1 MANYRQLHT
10 KTWVDSWFMELSPE
24 QKLLFIHL
32 FSNQRASAC
41 GLYEMPIRVMSFET
55 GLAPETIK
63 KCLEVY
69 NDADKVYYD
78 FQTSVI
84 WIVNMPKYQSST
96 SPKLRA
102 RIEAD
107 IKAVPDCELKSRFL
121 DKYPE
126 LTLPIPYRYG
136 IDTLQSVSVSN
147 SDSVSVEEGG
157 VGGET
162 KDDRRPETGDRQ
174 ENKTK
179 SKKQKELWT
188 DDALPGNNVEAEF
201 IDHFGSFNG
210 KNEKQRW
217 QTLVECIGLER
228 AQEIAAWAERKEIHM
243 MNRGALMDSLE
254 TAAKK
259 WTEKARPPES
269 GGRSGKITPEERQ
282 ARSTENIRK
291 GLEMAFAQDEQ
302 HRSQEISPRIPC
314 ESWDYLAPCPVREPG
329 LLRRNRDYFAPCP
342 VQEPGLTQEPGLPR
356 PVREPGLLRR
366 NRDYHGF
373 RHTDAIFKLE
383 RGSRL
388 RWSLGYGGSAGDP
401 GECVSRGAAAGR
413 GVGGVF
419 SDSCR

>member
-1 MANYRQLHT
+1 M
-10 KTWVDSWFMELSPE
+10 KTM
-24 QKLLFIHL
+24 
-32 FSNQRASAC
+32 
-41 GLYEMPIRVMSFET
+41 T
-55 GLAPETIK
+55 
-63 KCLEVY
+63 
-69 NDADKVYYD
+69 
-78 FQTSVI
+78 
-84 WIVNMPKYQSST
+84 
-96 SPKLRA
+96 
-102 RIEAD
+102 
-107 IKAVPDCELKSRFL
+107 
-121 DKYPE
+121 
-126 LTLPIPYRYG
+126 IPYRYP
-136 IDTLQSVSVSN
+136 IDMVLIPLNQYQYQYQYQYQFLSLILFLLKR
-147 SDSVSVEEGG
+147 G
-157 VGGET
+157 VWGEKQRT
-162 KDDRRPETGDRQ
+162 TEDRRPETGKRK
-174 ENKTK
+174 KTK

-243 MNRGALMDSLE
+243 INRGGLMDSLE

-269 GGRSGKITPEERQ
+269 GGRSGKKTPEEIQ
-282 ARSTENIRK
+282 ARSMENIRK

-302 HRSQEISPRIPC
+302 HRSQETSPRIPC
-314 ESWDYLAPCPVREPG
+314 KS
-329 LLRRNRDYFAPCP
+329 
-342 VQEPGLTQEPGLPR
+342 
-356 PVREPGLLRR
+356 
-366 NRDYHGF
+366 RDYHGF

-419 SDSCR
+419 GDTSHGDASQGLRNSRPAGVLRKWRLVPRGYPSPFGYCAGTMCFANAASARNSG